1 MNETRVALLGL
12 VAALLVV
19 SVLLVLPFLEFV
31 LLAVLLAYPLQ
42 PLQSRLETYID
53 ARIAAGVLVLGAS
66 LVIVLPMLFVLR
78 SMVDQAT
85 DVLDQFRSGDFSLD
99 AAEAEIRDQTGV
111 DVNLVEQLRG
121 AAQNAEVSTFDSV
134 LSLFG
139 TVTRVLIGLAL
150 TVFLLYY
157 FLKDGEKFGHWL
169 RLTIPLPDGILDD
182 LKNEFDDVMQAV
194 LISHVFIAI
203 VQGIVAGL
211 GLVVLGIPNAIFW
224 TAVMIILAV
233 LPIIGSFLVWGPAVL
248 YLFSI
253 GQSLAAAGLFV
264 YGTIVVGLTDDF
276 LRPLVIEHYTEN
288 RLNPAVIILGI
299 LGGVY
304 LFGFIG
310 IFFGPVLIGLLRA
323 VLDVYRR
330 EFVTDETVDG
340 S

>member
-1 MNETRVALLGL
+1 MDETRVALLGL
-12 VAALLVV
+12 VATLLVV
-19 SVLLVLPFLEFV
+19 SVLLVLPFLEFI

-42 PLQSRLETYID
+42 PLQSRLEQYVD
-53 ARIAAGVLVLGAS
+53 PRLAAGGLVVGAS
-66 LVIVLPMLFVLR
+66 LVIVVPMLLVLR
-78 SMVDQAT
+78 SMVDQT
-85 DVLDQFRSGDFSLD
+85 TEVLDQFRRGEFSLQTV
-99 AAEAEIRDQTGV
+99 EAELRERTGLDV
-111 DVNLVEQLRG
+111 DLAQQLRE
-121 AAQNAEVSTFDSV
+121 AAQGAEVSTFDSV

-157 FLKDGEKFGHWL
+157 FLKDGEKFGRWL
-169 RLTIPLPDGILDD
+169 QLTIPLPDGIVGD
-182 LKNEFDDVMQAV
+182 LRREFDDVMQAV
-194 LISHVFIAI
+194 LISHVFIAV
-203 VQGIVAGL
+203 VQGIVAGV
-211 GLVVLGIPNAIFW
+211 GLVVLGIPNAVFW

-248 YLFSI
+248 YLFSV
-253 GQSLAAAGLFV
+253 GQSVAGAGLLV

-288 RLNPAVIILGI
+288 RLNPAVIVLGI

-330 EFVTDETVDG
+330 EFVTEEV
-340 S
+340 

>member
-19 SVLLVLPFLEFV
+19 SALLVLPFLEFV
-31 LLAVLLAYPLQ
+31 LLAVLLAYPLR
-42 PLQSRLETYID
+42 PLQSRLETYVD
-53 ARIAAGVLVLGAS
+53 ARLAAGTLVVGAS
-66 LVIVLPMLFVLR
+66 LILVLPMVVVLR

-85 DVLDQFRSGDFSLD
+85 DVLDRFRSGEFSLN
-99 AAEAEIRDQTGV
+99 AAEAEINEVTGLDVDLTGSLRD
-111 DVNLVEQLRG
+111 
-121 AAQNAEVSTFDSV
+121 AAQNTELGTFDSV

-139 TVTRVLIGLAL
+139 TVTRVFIGLAL

-157 FLKDGEKFGHWL
+157 FLKDGEKFGNWL
-169 RLTIPLPDGILDD
+169 RLTVPLPGDILDD
-182 LKNEFDDVMQAV
+182 LKREFDDVMKAV

-203 VQGIVAGL
+203 VQGLVAGL
-211 GLVVLGIPNAIFW
+211 GLLVLGIPNAAFW

-248 YLFSI
+248 YLFGN
-253 GQSLAAAGLFV
+253 GQSLAAVGLFV

-276 LRPLVIEHYTEN
+276 LRPLVIEHYTES
-288 RLNPAVIILGI
+288 RLNPAVIILGV

-330 EFVTDETVDG
+330 EFVAAEPAEEA
-340 S
+340 